1 MPGPVKLPKIPPL
14 PPPFDQLGRQIAI
27 GLGRVATRAV
37 TSGAKSVVSDVQRL
51 GKNIQRAA
59 ERTGKKLDGMIN
71 PDDQD
76 EEE

>member
-1 MPGPVKLPKIPPL
+1 MSKPKLPNL

-27 GLGRVATRAV
+27 GLGKVATRAV
-37 TSGAKSVVSDVQRL
+37 TSGAKSIVGDVRRL

-59 ERTGKKLDGMIN
+59 ERTGAKLDRHLN

-76 EEE
+76 DQE